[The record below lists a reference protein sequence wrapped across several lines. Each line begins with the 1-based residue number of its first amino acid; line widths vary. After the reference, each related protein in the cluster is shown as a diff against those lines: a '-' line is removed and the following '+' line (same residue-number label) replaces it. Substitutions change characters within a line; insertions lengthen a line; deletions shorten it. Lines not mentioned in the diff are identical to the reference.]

1 MSYAH
6 MAEHVRSKGRGSDTM
21 LIHMTPREVGGLQ
34 ALAKA
39 SGGSLTI
46 NPDTGLPEAGWL
58 GDLLPTLVGAAL
70 TATGIGAP
78 LAAGLTGLGTGVITG
93 DLNKGLMAG
102 LQAFGGASA
111 AGALGAGAGA
121 TAAGN
126 AAANVGATTAANT
139 ASTAMAPELAAQLS
153 QAAAGNIVPTAAT
166 NAAGALSQGA
176 LNTAMGGGASAL
188 AAPTLASALPA
199 GLPALAPPAA
209 APGILSRFGAAARG
223 SLPAGLPSSAAPYAA
238 GYGLLSAIG
247 EATTPSLRTPEDTE
261 DNFKYEG
268 PYTFEPR
275 VVNFPKNRSPEDSS
289 EWNYFPTRQRVRN
302 LAGELTGYADGGQVS
317 QFPAGIMPQPP
328 GPLSQF
334 NFGNSYYSPS
344 NNMATMS
351 IADVMGG
358 PQQPQTA
365 QTASM
370 PQPTNPAQ
378 PTMQNPAQP
387 QMRGF
392 LPPTSPSPQQ
402 SSYPAPGSRNFGGIR
417 GLPALAK
424 GGSVPLKD
432 GSFIVDARTVSEL
445 GNGSSNAGQEVLARH
460 GGRPIKG
467 PGDGVSD
474 SIKAN
479 IGGRMPA
486 RVARDEVE
494 FSPEAVARL
503 GGGDHRKGTK
513 RLYDLMER
521 AHKARKRANR
531 GQDTNV
537 RAAVR

>member
-1 MSYAH
+1 MSYAR
-6 MAEHVRSKGRGSDTM
+6 MAEHVRSKGRGPDTM

-121 TAAGN
+121 SAAGN
-126 AAANVGATTAANT
+126 AAANAGATAAANT

-176 LNTAMGGGASAL
+176 LSSAMGGGASAL
-188 AAPTLASALPA
+188 AAPSLTSAIPA

-209 APGILSRFGAAARG
+209 APGILSRFGEAARG
-223 SLPAGLPSSAAPYAA
+223 SLPAGLPSRAAPYAA
-238 GYGLLSAIG
+238 GYGLLSALG
-247 EATTPSLRTPEDTE
+247 EATTPSMRTPEDNE
-261 DNFKYEG
+261 DKFKYEG

-275 VVNFPKNRSPEDSS
+275 TVRYATNRAPDDSS
-289 EWNYFPTRQRVRN
+289 EWNYFASSNPRVRN
-302 LAGELTGYADGGQVS
+302 AAGELTGYADGGQVS
-317 QFPAGIMPQPP
+317 QFPAGNTPQPP

-344 NNMATMS
+344 NNMGTMS
-351 IADVMGG
+351 IADVLGG
-358 PQQPQTA
+358 PQQAETA

-370 PQPTNPAQ
+370 PQATNPAQ
-378 PTMQNPAQP
+378 PTMQNPAQRP
-387 QMRGF
+387 GGF
-392 LPPTSPSPQQ
+392 LPPTAPSPQQ
-402 SSYPAPGSRNFGGIR
+402 SSYPTPGSRNFGGIR

-474 SIKAN
+474 SIKAS
-479 IGGRMPA
+479 IGGKMPA

-513 RLYDLMER
+513 RLYELMSR

-537 RAAVR
+537 RAMVR

>member
-39 SGGSLTI
+39 SGGTLTT

-121 TAAGN
+121 AGTAATN
-126 AAANVGATTAANT
+126 AATGAATNAAT
-139 ASTAMAPELAAQLS
+139 SAAPELASQLS
-153 QAAAGNIVPTAAT
+153 QAAAGNIVPSAAT
-166 NAAGALSQGA
+166 NAAGALSQNA
-176 LNTAMGGGASAL
+176 LSSAMGGGAASLASPAL
-188 AAPTLASALPA
+188 TSALPG
-199 GLPALAPPAA
+199 GLAATAPAA
-209 APGILSRFGAAARG
+209 APGILGRFASAARAG
-223 SLPAGLPSSAAPYAA
+223 VPGGLPSRVAPYAA
-238 GYGLLSAIG
+238 GYGLLSALG
-247 EATTPSLRTPEDTE
+247 NAGAPSMKTPETD
-261 DNFKYEG
+261 DGFNYEG
-268 PYTFEPR
+268 PYTLERRDIRYPTD
-275 VVNFPKNRSPEDSS
+275 RSATDSS
-289 EWNYFPTRQRVRN
+289 EWNYFTPSNPRVLN
-302 LAGELTGYADGGQVS
+302 AAGERTGYADGGQVS
-317 QFPAGIMPQPP
+317 QFPGANMPQPP

-334 NFGNSYYSPS
+334 NFGGSYYGPS
-344 NNMATMS
+344 NNMGTMS
-351 IADVMGG
+351 ISDAMGG
-358 PQQPQTA
+358 QQPA
-365 QTASM
+365 QTAATATQ
-370 PQPTNPAQ
+370 PQATNPAQ
-378 PTMQNPAQP
+378 PTMQNPAMGNPGQGFIPPTQP
-387 QMRGF
+387 Q
-392 LPPTSPSPQQ
+392 PQ
-402 SSYPAPGSRNFGGIR
+402 SSPYPAPGSRNFGGIR

-424 GGSVPLKD
+424 GGQVPLKE

-445 GNGSSNAGQEVLARH
+445 GNGSSGAGQELLARH

-474 SIKAN
+474 SIKAS
-479 IGGRMPA
+479 IGGKQRA

-494 FSPEAVARL
+494 FDPRAVARL
-503 GGGDHRKGTK
+503 GGGDHKKGTQ
-513 RLYDLMER
+513 RLYELMDR
-521 AHKARKRANR
+521 AHKARKRAAR
-531 GQDTNV
+531 GQDTNL
-537 RAAVR
+537 RAAVK